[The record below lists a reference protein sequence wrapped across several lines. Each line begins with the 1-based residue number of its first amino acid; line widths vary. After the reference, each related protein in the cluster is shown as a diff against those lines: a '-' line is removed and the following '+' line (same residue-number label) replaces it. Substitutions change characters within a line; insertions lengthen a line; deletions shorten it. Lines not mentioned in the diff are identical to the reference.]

1 MRDAIECLVEIDI
14 KMVGLGSAGN
24 LCSDVEKV
32 VHGAKIWHAP
42 VLAVVYKGVIFDEGL
57 EGGGGMT
64 GH

>member
-1 MRDAIECLVEIDI
+1 MRDAVEGLVAVDI
-14 KMVGLGSAGN
+14 KMLGLGTAGN

-32 VHGAKIWHAP
+32 IHDSKIGHAP
-42 VLAVVYKGVIFDEGL
+42 VLAVVNKGVIFDEGL